1 MKGTFFSS
9 DFIIDKLGNPR
20 LIEINTD
27 TNVSH
32 NIYNTN
38 IFDYS
43 EFFAVLETNN
53 IDELHVVY
61 KPNIQSYMVAH
72 LSASLATDAPFITT
86 FSETKIDSDSIFPTS
101 PSDSDNKFILRMA
114 YDETAILDSEYA
126 KGTLNLLT
134 LFAEAGDSGSVVNF
148 YHSSSFYGEHNT
160 LDYTIN
166 ESNIPDVAVKP
177 AVEEHSQVNF
187 YKLGKSTE
195 TDETRWNEFI
205 TEKSNNSTIL
215 QQYVYNESNVIDN
228 KMTSIRNF
236 SIIYGSDLNLCTI
249 AEYSIAAIFELP
261 TDIITEI
268 DDTLISNKIKN
279 KHYHE
284 YTTNAP
290 KPFSSGLMGDT
301 MILKADGGY
310 TAIKDL
316 QVNDEVA
323 SYFISGS
330 PQDDNSIELTSWSST
345 GIELPAGS
353 YLTSSIVVN
362 VLDESTEYNAI
373 NEIVIDGT
381 DKLYVG
387 TEKMFLVYDSGS
399 NATMFKYATQITPS
413 NDYFYDISGSTYPIT
428 ENNLFILNND
438 SASLSEIDVE
448 TTDTYL
454 ISGSNHYNM
463 TITHNP
469 LCFVAGTQ
477 ISLSDNTTKNIED
490 VMVGDLI
497 VTYNEVT
504 GEKEIN
510 KVLSLKQPIHN
521 DLVTYH
527 FSNDT
532 TLTCTFDHPFYVNG
546 LELASYKPNL
556 TNNRYKFDKEVKQI
570 NVGDVVKTTMGET
583 SISLIDELPT
593 KNTETYIFTVE
604 NNHNFYANDV
614 LTHNKYCF
622 IAGTK
627 VTMSDNTTKNIED
640 IVIGDEV
647 LSFNET
653 NTSIEPKQVI
663 DLNSPIHNDMVKY
676 VFSNGT
682 NITCTFDHPLYI
694 VGEEHMVL
702 ASYKPE
708 LTTERYNLGREIHQ
722 IQIGDAVSLMSV
734 SITDIIELPTE
745 DTQTY
750 IITVEDNHNFYAN
763 EILVHNK

>member
-43 EFFAVLETNN
+43 EFFAVLEANN

-72 LSASLATDAPFITT
+72 LSASLVTDAPFITT
-86 FSETKIDSDSIFPTS
+86 FSETKINSDSIFPTS

-177 AVEEHSQVNF
+177 AVEEHAQVNF

-195 TDETRWNEFI
+195 NDETRWNEFI

-215 QQYVYNESNVIDN
+215 QQYAYNESNVIDN

-330 PQDDNSIELTSWSST
+330 PQDDNSIELTIWSST

-373 NEIVIDGT
+373 NEIVIDGV

-463 TITHNP
+463 AITHNP
-469 LCFVAGTQ
+469 FCFVAGTQ

-546 LELASYKPNL
+546 LELASYKPTL
-556 TNNRYKFDKEVKQI
+556 TNDRYKFDKKVKQI

-593 KNTETYIFTVE
+593 KNTGTYIFTVE

-734 SITDIIELPTE
+734 SITDIIELPAE